1 MAPGTQLSM
10 TEDGRLAVTKQ
21 APAGAGAERLRREAA
36 ILRRA
41 AGPGVVELLSLADLD
56 GGAVLQTAF
65 VGGGTLAE
73 QLGPSDQGPAPE
85 ATSADAI
92 RGAKLAATVAA
103 TLADLHGRGIAHQR
117 VTADHVLVTDIDQV
131 RLCGLADAT
140 MTPEPGPCNP
150 DAAAADVMAV
160 ASLVVDIAATAT
172 RSGVGALRAVA
183 DRVLLADPSARPSMR
198 TLAQALGALTDEGA
212 VPVPPRAQGRKLLPV
227 RPSPTSRRRG
237 PGGGRATM
245 VLGAVALLALVTVVA
260 VTTTTR
266 PGPPPPVAAP
276 SSTPQS
282 LALDQSTTTTS
293 SSAPRSTTSVPPV
306 RVWPPEREPVAEGA
320 SDDCPPTASPALA
333 ATVDTDGDGCPEMV
347 EVAQGVVSVSGQ
359 RWQVAPPD
367 DLVAVGDWDCD
378 GVSTPA
384 VVQPATGAVWT
395 FPRWAKGDEEVVAS
409 AETVTAPGAVSAAAV
424 PAAPEGQVPQC
435 HALALTDATGT
446 TTRLHLNARRD

>member
-1 MAPGTQLSM
+1 MAQGTQLSM

-21 APAGAGAERLRREAA
+21 APAGAGAERLRQEAA

-41 AGPGVVELLSLADLD
+41 AGPGVVELLSVADLD

-73 QLGPSDQGPAPE
+73 QVAPSDQVPAPE

-92 RGAKLAATVAA
+92 RGAKVAATVAA

-117 VTADHVLVTDIDQV
+117 VTAEHVLVTDIDQV
-131 RLCGLADAT
+131 RLCGFADAT
-140 MTPEPGPCNP
+140 MTPEPGPCDP

-160 ASLVVDIAATAT
+160 ASLVVDISAAATGDGA
-172 RSGVGALRAVA
+172 GVLRAVA

-198 TLAQALGALTDEGA
+198 TLAQALGALNDEGA
-212 VPVPPRAQGRKLLPV
+212 APVPSRAQGRKLLPA
-227 RPSPTSRRRG
+227 RPSSTSRRRG

-245 VLGAVALLALVTVVA
+245 VLGAVAVLVLVTVVA
-260 VTTTTR
+260 VTTMAK

-276 SSTPQS
+276 SSIPQS
-282 LALDQSTTTTS
+282 LALDQSTTTTT
-293 SSAPRSTTSVPPV
+293 AHRSTTSVPPV
-306 RVWPPEREPVAEGA
+306 RVWPPERELVTEGTG
-320 SDDCPPTASPALA
+320 DDCPPTPSSALA

-395 FPRWAKGDEEVVAS
+395 FPRWAEGDEEVVAS

-424 PAAPEGQVPQC
+424 PTAPEGQDPQC
-435 HALALTDATGT
+435 HALEVIDATGT
-446 TTRLHLNARRD
+446 TTRLHLNAQRD

>member
-1 MAPGTQLSM
+1 MAQGTRLSM

-73 QLGPSDQGPAPE
+73 QVAPSDQVPAPE

-92 RGAKLAATVAA
+92 RGAKVAA
-103 TLADLHGRGIAHQR
+103 TLAASLADLHGRGIAHQR
-117 VTADHVLVTDIDQV
+117 VTAEHVLVTDIDQV
-131 RLCGLADAT
+131 RLCGFADAT
-140 MTPEPGPCNP
+140 MTPEPGPCDP

-160 ASLVVDIAATAT
+160 ASLVVAISAAATGPGA
-172 RSGVGALRAVA
+172 GALRAVA

-198 TLAQALGALTDEGA
+198 TLAQALGALTDEEVA
-212 VPVPPRAQGRKLLPV
+212 PVTPTAQGRKLLPA
-227 RPSPTSRRRG
+227 RPSPTSRRRR
-237 PGGGRATM
+237 PGGGRAAM
-245 VLGAVALLALVTVVA
+245 VLGAVAVLVLVTVVA
-260 VTTTTR
+260 VTTMAR

-276 SSTPQS
+276 SPIPQS
-282 LALDQSTTTTS
+282 LALNQSTTTT
-293 SSAPRSTTSVPPV
+293 AHRSTTSVPPV

-320 SDDCPPTASPALA
+320 GDDCPPTASPALA
-333 ATVDTDGDGCPEMV
+333 ATVDTNGDGCPEMV

-359 RWQVAPPD
+359 RWRVAPPD

-395 FPRWAKGDEEVVAS
+395 FPRWAEGDEEVVAS
-409 AETVTAPGAVSAAAV
+409 AETVTAPGAVSASAV
-424 PAAPEGQVPQC
+424 PTAPEDQVPQC
-435 HALALTDATGT
+435 HALEVIDATGT
-446 TTRLHLNARRD
+446 TTRLHLNAQRD